1 MVPDLTLG
9 PVAIGTHDLFVALG
23 LVVGLLVVRAE
34 ARHRGVRDE
43 RLLVIIAGI
52 VVGGALGGRLSG
64 VLQALVRQDGTPLY
78 LVWAFGGR
86 SIIGGLVGAYL
97 GALVAK
103 RLVGYPHRTGNLFAP
118 AVALALAVGRVGC
131 FLTEA
136 PGRPTSVPWAIH
148 VDPVAAATI
157 PDCPGCVAGVGMHP
171 SFLYEVAFL
180 VVAFLVLRFWVR
192 ARIDA
197 PGEML
202 PLFLAAYATFRFAV
216 EFTRANPVVVAGL
229 TWSQLVILAV
239 APLILRH
246 LVVQSRRGTYTRL
259 LLRVPAPAMSDRST
273 S

>member
-1 MVPDLTLG
+1 VVPDLTLG
-9 PVAIGTHDLFVALG
+9 PVTIGTHDLFVALG
-23 LVVGLLVVRAE
+23 LLVGLAVFRAE

-52 VVGGALGGRLSG
+52 IVGGALGGRLSG
-64 VLQALVRQDGTPLY
+64 VLQALVREDGTPLY

-86 SIIGGLVGAYL
+86 SIIGGLLGAYL

-103 RLVGYPHRTGNLFAP
+103 RLVRYPYRTGNLFAP
-118 AVALALAVGRVGC
+118 AVALALAVGRIGC

-136 PGRPTSVPWAIH
+136 PGRPTSMPWAVH

-171 SFLYEVAFL
+171 SFLYEAAFL
-180 VVAFLVLRFWVR
+180 VATFLVLRFWVR
-192 ARIDA
+192 DRIDA

-216 EFTRANPVVVAGL
+216 EFTRANPVVVGGL

-239 APLILRH
+239 SPLIVRH
-246 LVVQSRRGTYTRL
+246 LVIQSRRGTYDRL
-259 LLRVPAPAMSDRST
+259 LLRVSAPATPERST